1 MIYSDVHAE
10 QIGLVGG
17 GDSADVIAYYYT
29 VGGLQVCCGPDGVAV
44 EEYYKD
50 PSGIVNGEYVG
61 YVEWPVPSNRYFP
74 STIRLSGTV
83 TRRRGITG

>member
-29 VGGLQVCCGPDGVAV
+29 VGGL
-44 EEYYKD
+44 
-50 PSGIVNGEYVG
+50 
-61 YVEWPVPSNRYFP
+61 
-74 STIRLSGTV
+74 
-83 TRRRGITG
+83 